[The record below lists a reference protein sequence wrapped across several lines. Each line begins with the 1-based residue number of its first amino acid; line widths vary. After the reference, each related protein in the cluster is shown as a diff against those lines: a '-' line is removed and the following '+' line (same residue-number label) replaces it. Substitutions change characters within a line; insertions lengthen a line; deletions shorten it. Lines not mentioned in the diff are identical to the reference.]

1 MPRRIISDTVIT
13 IVDESE
19 VEALVAEKADK
30 LLHERVAEM
39 LELVEKQKQEISEKD
54 AIIASNTEK
63 IKELE
68 KDNDKI

>member
-1 MPRRIISDTVIT
+1 MPRRIINDTVIT

-19 VEALVAEKADK
+19 VEAFVAEKVDK